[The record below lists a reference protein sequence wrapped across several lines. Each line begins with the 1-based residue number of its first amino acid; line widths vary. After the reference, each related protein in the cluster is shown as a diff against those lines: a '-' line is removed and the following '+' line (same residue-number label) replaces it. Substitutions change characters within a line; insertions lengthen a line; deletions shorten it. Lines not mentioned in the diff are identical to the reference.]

1 MVALMNSQEIRSL
14 SRRACRL
21 LTITEIPKSTDNLR
35 SSYRNQIDCLKPKEL
50 PRTIFSWKTVEVLEI
65 ILT

>member
-35 SSYRNQIDCLKPKEL
+35 SSYRNQINCLKP
-50 PRTIFSWKTVEVLEI
+50 RTNFSWKTVEVLEI